1 MNFPKLEMF
10 MTSEYVIELF
20 HDAMKITLIL
30 ASPLLLAALIS
41 GLIISVLQAAT
52 QVNEQTLSF
61 IPKIISVLGVIV
73 ILGPW
78 MLGVM
83 LDYMHNLF
91 NNIPLIMK

>member
-1 MNFPKLEMF
+1 
-10 MTSEYVIELF
+10 MTSEYVMELF
-20 HDAMKITLIL
+20 HNAMKVTLML

-41 GLIISVLQAAT
+41 GLIISILQAAT

-61 IPKIISVLGVIV
+61 IPKIISVLGTMA

-78 MLGVM
+78 MLGIM

-91 NNIPLIMK
+91 DNILLITK

>member
-1 MNFPKLEMF
+1 
-10 MTSEYVIELF
+10 MTSEYVMQLF
-20 HDAMKITLIL
+20 HNAMKVTLII

-41 GLIISVLQAAT
+41 GLIVSVLQAAT
-52 QVNEQTLSF
+52 QINEQTLSF

-91 NNIPLIMK
+91 NNISLITK

>member
-1 MNFPKLEMF
+1 
-10 MTSEYVIELF
+10 MTSEYVMELF
-20 HDAMKITLIL
+20 HDAMKVTLML

-41 GLIISVLQAAT
+41 GLIISILQAAT

-61 IPKIISVLGVIV
+61 IPKIISVISIIV

-83 LDYMHNLF
+83 LDYTHNLF
-91 NNIPLIMK
+91 TNIPLIIK

>member
-1 MNFPKLEMF
+1 
-10 MTSEYVIELF
+10 MTSEYVMQLF
-20 HDAMKITLIL
+20 HNAMKVTLII

-41 GLIISVLQAAT
+41 GLIVSVLQAAT

-91 NNIPLIMK
+91 NNISLITK

>member
-1 MNFPKLEMF
+1 M
-10 MTSEYVIELF
+10 ELF
-20 HDAMKITLIL
+20 HNAMKVSLII

-41 GLIISVLQAAT
+41 GLIISILQAAT

-61 IPKIISVLGVIV
+61 IPKIIAILGTIV

-91 NNIPLIMK
+91 NNIPLTIK

>member
-1 MNFPKLEMF
+1 
-10 MTSEYVIELF
+10 MTSEYVMELF
-20 HDAMKITLIL
+20 HNSMKVALIIAL
-30 ASPLLLAALIS
+30 PLLLAALIS
-41 GLIISVLQAAT
+41 GLVISILQAAT

-78 MLGVM
+78 MLGIM

-91 NNIPLIMK
+91 NNIPLIVK

>member
-1 MNFPKLEMF
+1 
-10 MTSEYVIELF
+10 MTSEYVMELF
-20 HDAMKITLIL
+20 HNAMNVTLIL

-61 IPKIISVLGVIV
+61 IPKIISVLGVIA

-91 NNIPLIMK
+91 NNIPLIIK

>member
-1 MNFPKLEMF
+1 
-10 MTSEYVIELF
+10 MTSEYVMELF
-20 HDAMKITLIL
+20 HNSMKVALIIAL
-30 ASPLLLAALIS
+30 PLLLAALIS

-91 NNIPLIMK
+91 NNIPLIIK

>member
-1 MNFPKLEMF
+1 
-10 MTSEYVIELF
+10 MTSEYVMELF

-41 GLIISVLQAAT
+41 GLIISILQAAT

-61 IPKIISVLGVIV
+61 IPKIISILGVIA

-78 MLGVM
+78 MLGIM

-91 NNIPLIMK
+91 YNIPLIIK

>member
-1 MNFPKLEMF
+1 
-10 MTSEYVIELF
+10 MTSEYVMELF
-20 HDAMKITLIL
+20 HHAMKVTLIL

-61 IPKIISVLGVIV
+61 IPKIISVLGVIT

-91 NNIPLIMK
+91 YNIPLIIK